1 MSPAD
6 GIRAILEAAGICGG
20 ATTWDSRT
28 GALHTSQDR
37 CVAVLDSGGRGSEVK
52 IAIDYP
58 TVQILVRADK
68 NAGGY
73 VAGYDKAR
81 ECFIALQAINQNP
94 AQFVNLTSCVVRG
107 GITPVGRDDNDRPV
121 FSLNFNLI
129 VTIPGTEG
137 YRDY

>member
-6 GIRAILEAAGICGG
+6 GIRAILEDLGICGG
-20 ATTWDSRT
+20 TSGWGSRT
-28 GALHTSQDR
+28 GALHSSMDQ

-58 TVQILVRADK
+58 TVQVLVRASK

-73 VAGYDKAR
+73 TAGYDKTR
-81 ECFIALQAINQNP
+81 ECFVALQAIDQNP
-94 AQFVNLTSCVVRG
+94 AQFVTLTSCVVRG
-107 GITPVGRDDNDRPV
+107 GIIPLGRDDSDRPV